1 MNLEEAILCWL
12 PALQEHS
19 SSELEL
25 VCNLS
30 RAEWSFWRP
39 HHEEIL
45 PRVPLDLQMG
55 IHNTYTH
62 MHYPREGTG
71 PIARAQVVVSGV
83 CLPRSQATDSAK
95 VSETVF
101 AGEPVVQS

>member
-55 IHNTYTH
+55 IRQDKYAISD
-62 MHYPREGTG
+62 YA
-71 PIARAQVVVSGV
+71 I
-83 CLPRSQATDSAK
+83 QALYC
-95 VSETVF
+95 
-101 AGEPVVQS
+101 